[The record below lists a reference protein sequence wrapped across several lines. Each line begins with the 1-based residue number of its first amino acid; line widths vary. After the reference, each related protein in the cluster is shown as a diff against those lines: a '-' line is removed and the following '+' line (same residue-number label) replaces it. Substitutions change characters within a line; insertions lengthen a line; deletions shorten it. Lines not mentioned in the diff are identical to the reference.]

1 MAVPVPLARSVVPV
15 TLNKTG
21 TASGGPFSW
30 DGNNG
35 TALKSGTCKFGKAN
49 TAVAQEAYA
58 MLMVGANTLVYNPG
72 GAGVED
78 CFIKFEINGAN
89 SGTGWH
95 CMKEIISTT
104 ASGSDETFLIN
115 LQTGDL
121 STAGKANKRE
131 LDTGRERAFDKFNF
145 DIYLVD
151 SAGDNVPF
159 GTDPVGD
166 NMSGSVLLSAV
177 MMGGALRYKP
187 AVIPEALNATVL
199 IGGLILNPSGE

>member
-15 TLNKTG
+15 TLNSTG
-21 TASGGPFSW
+21 TDFKGPFSW

-35 TALKSGTCKFGKAN
+35 TVLKSGTCNFGKSN
-49 TAVAQEAYA
+49 TARAQEAYA

-89 SGTGWH
+89 SGTGYH

-115 LQTGDL
+115 LQPGDL
-121 STAGKANKRE
+121 ITAGKANKKE
-131 LDTGRERAFDKFNF
+131 SDSGRERAFDKFNC
-145 DIYLVD
+145 DIYVVD
-151 SAGDNVPF
+151 SAGENTA
-159 GTDPVGD
+159 GGD
-166 NMSGSVLLSAV
+166 MSGAVLLSAV